1 MILDNSICRSIRTTE
16 IRPNKNHF
24 GGFVVVVVVVVA
36 VVGGGGGLGVVI
48 RCQPIASNGVNLYC
62 FYCFQQYEVN
72 ATLHKGRN
80 LP

>member
-1 MILDNSICRSIRTTE
+1 M
-16 IRPNKNHF
+16 H
-24 GGFVVVVVVVVA
+24 VVVVVVVVVVFVAVVAVVA